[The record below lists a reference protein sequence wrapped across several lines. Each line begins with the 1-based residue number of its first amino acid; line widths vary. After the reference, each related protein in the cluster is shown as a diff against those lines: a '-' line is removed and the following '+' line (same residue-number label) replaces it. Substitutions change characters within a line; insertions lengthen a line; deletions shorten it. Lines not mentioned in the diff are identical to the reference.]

1 MKYKRIAVLVVVLLV
16 ASMLMAA
23 CGSDDKDDADTS
35 PTTEQPV
42 IKLVGLPWLAA
53 DLNVAVAKII
63 LEEEMGYTVEVV
75 PSATVEQWE
84 LVAAGNAHASL
95 EVWTVSVPDE
105 IQKYIEED
113 KSVEDGG
120 ALGAVGQSGW
130 YVPRYMLDDYP
141 EIHDWESLQDPALV
155 AALATEETG
164 DKGRF
169 LAGDPAWNDQKI
181 SGIVLDNLGLNF
193 EVQVAGT
200 EEAEIEI
207 LLAAFEAK
215 EPVLFYFWVPHWL
228 FATEDLYRINL
239 PPYSDECYAVLEE
252 INCDFEEAVLLKI
265 LWPGL
270 ADYAPD
276 AYQFLKNFTLTN
288 LDQIRMMAI
297 VELDEETVEQAARIW
312 MAENETV
319 WQAGVPNAE

>member
-155 AALATEETG
+155 AALAT
-164 DKGRF
+164 
-169 LAGDPAWNDQKI
+169 
-181 SGIVLDNLGLNF
+181 
-193 EVQVAGT
+193 
-200 EEAEIEI
+200 
-207 LLAAFEAK
+207 
-215 EPVLFYFWVPHWL
+215 
-228 FATEDLYRINL
+228 
-239 PPYSDECYAVLEE
+239 
-252 INCDFEEAVLLKI
+252 
-265 LWPGL
+265 
-270 ADYAPD
+270 
-276 AYQFLKNFTLTN
+276 
-288 LDQIRMMAI
+288 
-297 VELDEETVEQAARIW
+297 
-312 MAENETV
+312 
-319 WQAGVPNAE
+319 